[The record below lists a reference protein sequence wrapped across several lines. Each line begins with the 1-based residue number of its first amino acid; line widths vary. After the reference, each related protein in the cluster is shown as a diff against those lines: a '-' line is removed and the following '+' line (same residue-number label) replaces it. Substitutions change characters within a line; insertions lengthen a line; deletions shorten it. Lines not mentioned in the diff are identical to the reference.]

1 MTLCAIWFHLLNLKS
16 VKKTHGGVFFLVYTE
31 LQRISAD
38 FDCSV
43 KPRDWEASHFDHG
56 LLPFSIFRPIK
67 QITNEES
74 RIERI
79 TIQWLIFWM
88 KHLLVMIIIITFIQ
102 YMKQVKNYKSHKNGL
117 FKSGKPN
124 LVTESGV
131 HSSFHLHCHDQR
143 VVIKFNLKTYY
154 QLPSE
159 RNVWHFKTANSDNIR
174 WAIANF
180 SWERAFEN

>member
-1 MTLCAIWFHLLNLKS
+1 M
-16 VKKTHGGVFFLVYTE
+16 YTE
-31 LQRISAD
+31 LQRISANFD
-38 FDCSV
+38 FSV
-43 KPRDWEASHFDHG
+43 KPHDWETVHFDHG
-56 LLPFSIFRPIK
+56 LLPFGFLRPIK

-117 FKSGKPN
+117 FESGKPN

-131 HSSFHLHCHDQR
+131 HSSFH
-143 VVIKFNLKTYY
+143 
-154 QLPSE
+154 
-159 RNVWHFKTANSDNIR
+159 
-174 WAIANF
+174 
-180 SWERAFEN
+180 